1 MLGTLA
7 ILSHFTPGQGANM
20 GSLLCYAVEPRIGGQ
35 KNNKDFEVRNVDVKR
50 VIRNLLLP
58 LREPVSLYD

>member
-1 MLGTLA
+1 
-7 ILSHFTPGQGANM
+7 M
-20 GSLLCYAVEPRIGGQ
+20 GSLLCYAVELRIAGQ

-50 VIRNLLLP
+50 VIRDLLLP